1 MSRFYGTIQGS
12 ARTIGGRRGTPASG
26 IDAHVRGWDIGAR
39 VRCFVGP
46 DGNDRVSVTITRGSN
61 AEGAERP
68 LGTYRLS
75 AGYRNIRRTKD

>member
-1 MSRFYGTIQGS
+1 MSRFYGTIMGS
-12 ARTIGGRRGTPASG
+12 AKTMAGRRGTPASG
-26 IDAHVRGWDIGAR
+26 IDGHVRGWDIGAQ
-39 VRCFVGP
+39 VRRFVGP

-61 AEGAERP
+61 GNGTERP